1 MARWKAS
8 LAAFAGALIVGA
20 GPVIAGAGSETVRAT
35 SSGIEL
41 VARSVPVD
49 ADYEIG
55 IIDPETGLANLRAA
69 LDILMS
75 RSPTSAAAID
85 ELVRGGSVTIVY
97 DPRFPRPTAGF
108 SGLRLAAFRYDG
120 DADPTTPKRFPV
132 VVGRHGV
139 KWAPDALAF
148 IIAHELVG
156 HGLQHLRGR
165 LGFMRELD
173 SECEAYLYQEIAH
186 QELGLDKR
194 SREMIQFRNA
204 LERRWCSDFR
214 RYLAA
219 REPTAMTLWKTLD
232 PDVPAI
238 LAAFERYVAV
248 SYPGVI
254 VAHATARRGGRE
266 LSSEL
271 RE

>member
-1 MARWKAS
+1 MIAGWRTALAS
-8 LAAFAGALIVGA
+8 LVCAAALGV
-20 GPVIAGAGSETVRAT
+20 GPVLAAESETVRGT
-35 SSGIEL
+35 SGGVEL
-41 VARSVPVD
+41 VAKAAPAE

-55 IIDPETGLANLRAA
+55 IVAPQAGLANIRAA
-69 LDILMS
+69 LELLVN

-85 ELVRGGSVTIVY
+85 ELIRGGAVTIVY
-97 DPRFPRPTAGF
+97 DPRFPRRTAGF
-108 SGLRLAAFRYDG
+108 SGLRLAAFRHDG
-120 DADPTTPKRFPV
+120 EADPASPLRFPV
-132 VVGRHGV
+132 VVGRHGI
-139 KWAPDALAF
+139 KWAPAALAF

-204 LERRWCSDFR
+204 LEQRWCSDFR

-219 REPTAMTLWKTLD
+219 REPAAVALWEAMD
-232 PDVPAI
+232 PDVQAL

-248 SYPGVI
+248 SYP
-254 VAHATARRGGRE
+254 AATARAEARRGERE